1 MARKLVAAA
10 AALAALLLVLVL
22 MAAQVPGATA
32 DMDDDIVE
40 YVDHPHF
47 QSGTNVTTQ
56 C

>member
-40 YVDHPHF
+40 YVSHF